1 MMRSNNW
8 LFHSCHKMLAVLI
21 TDLDQV
27 SGIPEDCLL
36 HIRNN
41 SPATLWFFLVQ
52 ICYRLY
58 KYLPYHAPIRR
69 RSDLEDFLY
78 DKYLAEDEE
87 LAKKRATMES
97 LYDDW
102 AEYKSLFVSE
112 ATIKR
117 DRNTWKALYKDAP
130 IVKKP
135 LVSITKTELER
146 WLLSV
151 IRSKNMNSHQFT
163 NFISVVRQLM
173 AYAEEIGI
181 IESNP
186 AEKIHIQKK
195 RILKPEVKGPAITQ
209 VFMEDERQMLIK
221 HAMEQYA
228 KHRDTVQI
236 FTSLAIAFLLYVPLR
251 RGELVALRFDDL
263 DGNRLYLTDSYS
275 HDMKCL
281 KGRLK
286 DIEGW
291 RTVDVVPPALEIIE
305 KIRQE
310 RIRLGMPTDGCIF
323 TVNEKYSSL
332 YSALGKSIN
341 KYCDELGIPRRSLH
355 KTRKTCLG
363 TKTSERHL
371 TRIATT
377 LLLTRRDTEQFQH
390 HWPRSSNQCKTTDA
404 LKSLIIQRFGGV
416 VRRGKNP
423 TTSNQIQPLPE
434 LKNR

>member
-1 MMRSNNW
+1 MTSKTPHEEIRLQDLYSADDVLSTIYEQGILDEDGVRLIMRKKHLQFVLS
-8 LFHSCHKMLAVLI
+8 HHEHKIWQSADGRWKTYI
-21 TDLDQV
+21 TDEE
-27 SGIPEDCLL
+27 SGK
-36 HIRNN
+36 RK
-41 SPATLWFFLVQ
+41 Q
-52 ICYRLY
+52 ISRES
-58 KYLPYHAPIRR
+58 REE
-69 RSDLEDFLY
+69 LENFLY

-112 ATIKR
+112 STIKR

-135 LVSITKTELER
+135 LVSVTKTELER

-151 IRSKNMNSHQFT
+151 IRSKNMNSHQFN
-163 NFISVVRQLM
+163 NFISVIRQLM

-181 IESNP
+181 IDSNP
-186 AEKIHIQKK
+186 VEKIRIQKK
-195 RILKPEVKGPAITQ
+195 RILKPEIKGPTITQ
-209 VFMEDERQMLIK
+209 VFMEDERQLLIK
-221 HAMEQYA
+221 YAMEQYD
-228 KHRDTVQI
+228 KRRDYVQK

-291 RTVDVVPPALEIIE
+291 RTVDVVPPALAIIE

-323 TVNEKYSSL
+323 TVNEKYGSL

-341 KYCDELGIPRRSLH
+341 KYCDEIGIPRRSLH
-355 KTRKTCLG
+355 KTRKTCASKMHADG
-363 TKTSERHL
+363 VN
-371 TRIATT
+371 
-377 LLLTRRDTEQFQH
+377 D
-390 HWPRSSNQCKTTDA
+390 
-404 LKSLIIQRFGGV
+404 LIIQPQLGHKDLR
-416 VRRGKNP
+416 
-423 TTSNQIQPLPE
+423 TTFNSYCYDVTTDTERYRAISASLA
-434 LKNR
+434 

>member
-1 MMRSNNW
+1 MTSKMPHEEIRLQDLYSADDVLSTIYEQGILDEDGVRLIMRKKHLQFVLS
-8 LFHSCHKMLAVLI
+8 HHEHKIWQSADGRWKTYI
-21 TDLDQV
+21 TDEE
-27 SGIPEDCLL
+27 SGK
-36 HIRNN
+36 RK
-41 SPATLWFFLVQ
+41 Q
-52 ICYRLY
+52 ISRES
-58 KYLPYHAPIRR
+58 REE
-69 RSDLEDFLY
+69 LENFLY

-112 ATIKR
+112 STIKR

-135 LVSITKTELER
+135 LVSVTKTELER

-221 HAMEQYA
+221 HAMEQYE

-310 RIRLGMPTDGCIF
+310 RIRLGMPTDGYIF
-323 TVNEKYSSL
+323 TVNEKYGSL

-341 KYCDELGIPRRSLH
+341 KYCDEIGIPRRSLH
-355 KTRKTCLG
+355 KTRKTCASKMHADGVNDLIIQAQLG
-363 TKTSERHL
+363 HKDLR
-371 TRIATT
+371 TT
-377 LLLTRRDTEQFQH
+377 FNSYCYDV
-390 HWPRSSNQCKTTDA
+390 TTDA
-404 LKSLIIQRFGGV
+404 ERYRAISASLA
-416 VRRGKNP
+416 
-423 TTSNQIQPLPE
+423 
-434 LKNR
+434 

>member
-1 MMRSNNW
+1 MNNRTPHEEIRLQDLYSADDVLSTIYEQGILDEDGVRLIMRKKHLQFVLS
-8 LFHSCHKMLAVLI
+8 HHEHKIWQSADGRWKTYI
-21 TDLDQV
+21 TDEE
-27 SGIPEDCLL
+27 SGK
-36 HIRNN
+36 RK
-41 SPATLWFFLVQ
+41 Q
-52 ICYRLY
+52 ISRES
-58 KYLPYHAPIRR
+58 REE
-69 RSDLEDFLY
+69 LENFLY

-112 ATIKR
+112 STIKR

-135 LVSITKTELER
+135 LVSVTKTELER

-151 IRSKNMNSHQFT
+151 IRSKNMNSHQFN
-163 NFISVVRQLM
+163 NFISVIRQLM

-181 IESNP
+181 IDSNP
-186 AEKIHIQKK
+186 VEKIRIQKK
-195 RILKPEVKGPAITQ
+195 RILKPEIKGPTITQ
-209 VFMEDERQMLIK
+209 VFMEDERQLLIK
-221 HAMEQYA
+221 YAMEQYN

-263 DGNRLYLTDSYS
+263 DGNRLILTDSYS

-291 RTVDVVPPALEIIE
+291 RTMDVVPPALEIIE
-305 KIRQE
+305 RIRQE

-323 TVNEKYSSL
+323 TVNEKYGSL

-341 KYCDELGIPRRSLH
+341 KYCDEIGIPRRSLH
-355 KTRKTCLG
+355 KTRKTCASKMHADGVNDLIIQAQLG
-363 TKTSERHL
+363 HKDLR
-371 TRIATT
+371 TT
-377 LLLTRRDTEQFQH
+377 YNSYCYDV
-390 HWPRSSNQCKTTDA
+390 TTDA
-404 LKSLIIQRFGGV
+404 ERYRAISASLA
-416 VRRGKNP
+416 
-423 TTSNQIQPLPE
+423 
-434 LKNR
+434 

>member
-1 MMRSNNW
+1 MRKKHLQFVLS
-8 LFHSCHKMLAVLI
+8 HHEHKIWQSADGRWKTYI
-21 TDLDQV
+21 TDEE
-27 SGIPEDCLL
+27 SGK
-36 HIRNN
+36 RK
-41 SPATLWFFLVQ
+41 Q
-52 ICYRLY
+52 ISRES
-58 KYLPYHAPIRR
+58 RE
-69 RSDLEDFLY
+69 DLEDFLY

-355 KTRKTCLG
+355 KTRKTCASKMHADGVNDLIIQAQLG
-363 TKTSERHL
+363 HKDLR
-371 TRIATT
+371 TT
-377 LLLTRRDTEQFQH
+377 FNSYCYDV
-390 HWPRSSNQCKTTDA
+390 TTDA
-404 LKSLIIQRFGGV
+404 ERYRAISASLA
-416 VRRGKNP
+416 
-423 TTSNQIQPLPE
+423 
-434 LKNR
+434 

>member
-1 MMRSNNW
+1 MNNRTPHEEIRLQDLYSADDVLSTIYEQGILDEDGVRLIMRKKHLQFVLS
-8 LFHSCHKMLAVLI
+8 HHEHKIWQSADGRWKTYI
-21 TDLDQV
+21 TDEE
-27 SGIPEDCLL
+27 SGK
-36 HIRNN
+36 RK
-41 SPATLWFFLVQ
+41 Q
-52 ICYRLY
+52 ISRES
-58 KYLPYHAPIRR
+58 RE
-69 RSDLEDFLY
+69 DLEDFLY

-112 ATIKR
+112 STIKR

-135 LVSITKTELER
+135 LVSVTKTELER

-151 IRSKNMNSHQFT
+151 IRSKNMNSHQFN
-163 NFISVVRQLM
+163 NFISVIRQLM

-181 IESNP
+181 IDSNP
-186 AEKIHIQKK
+186 VEKIRIQKK
-195 RILKPEVKGPAITQ
+195 RILKPEIKGPTITQ
-209 VFMEDERQMLIK
+209 VFMEDERQLLIK
-221 HAMEQYA
+221 YAMEQYN

-263 DGNRLYLTDSYS
+263 DGNRLILTDSYS

-291 RTVDVVPPALEIIE
+291 RTMDVVPPALEIIE
-305 KIRQE
+305 RIRQE
-310 RIRLGMPTDGCIF
+310 RIRLGMPKDGCIF
-323 TVNEKYSSL
+323 TVNEKYGSL

-341 KYCDELGIPRRSLH
+341 KYCDEIGIPRRSLH
-355 KTRKTCLG
+355 KTRKTCASKMHADGVNDLIIQAQLG
-363 TKTSERHL
+363 HKDLR
-371 TRIATT
+371 TT
-377 LLLTRRDTEQFQH
+377 YNSYCYDV
-390 HWPRSSNQCKTTDA
+390 TTDA
-404 LKSLIIQRFGGV
+404 ERYRAISASLA
-416 VRRGKNP
+416 
-423 TTSNQIQPLPE
+423 
-434 LKNR
+434 